1 LPFYRAA
8 DVASGVARAEPICQ
22 LGAPMAKLIV
32 TGLQGNDTVLD
43 GKTGMS
49 VMENIRQSGN
59 DELLALCG
67 GAMSCATCH
76 VYVDP
81 CFADLL
87 PPMSPTENEL
97 LDFSEHRQ
105 ASSRLSCQIPFEDSL
120 DGLKV
125 TIAPDE

>member
-1 LPFYRAA
+1 
-8 DVASGVARAEPICQ
+8 
-22 LGAPMAKLIV
+22 MAKLIV
-32 TGLQGNDTVLD
+32 TGPQGDETVLD

-49 VMENIRQSGN
+49 VMENIRLSGS

-76 VYVDP
+76 VYVDAS
-81 CFADLL
+81 FAALL
-87 PPMSPTENEL
+87 PPMSSTENEL

-105 ASSRLSCQIPFEDSL
+105 AGSRLSCQIPFEETL